1 MSEVHGVFSNRN
13 LPSTSLVAF
22 RVPPKALPVACMFV
36 QGDKYGPV
44 FIPLLEDIQ
53 FSQHH
58 MGKCLLNE
66 LQGSEICVDY
76 AIDKRPEN
84 AEDLIKVYLPDE
96 DLPTVDAVVVTAFY
110 YFDEIEEMLSEKV
123 EYPVISLEDILYE
136 V

>member
-1 MSEVHGVFSNRN
+1 MHYFFSNRN

-58 MGKCLLNE
+58 LVK
-66 LQGSEICVDY
+66 
-76 AIDKRPEN
+76 
-84 AEDLIKVYLPDE
+84 
-96 DLPTVDAVVVTAFY
+96 
-110 YFDEIEEMLSEKV
+110 MLSENTSCV
-123 EYPVISLEDILYE
+123 G
-136 V
+136 

>member
-1 MSEVHGVFSNRN
+1 MENGYKHI
-13 LPSTSLVAF
+13 AI
-22 RVPPKALPVACMFV
+22 
-36 QGDKYGPV
+36 YGM
-44 FIPLLEDIQ
+44 
-53 FSQHH
+53 HH

-110 YFDEIEEMLSEKV
+110 YFDEIEDHLDNQLDC
-123 EYPVISLEDILYE
+123 PIISIEDIIYE
-136 V
+136 ME